1 MPRRGL
7 DVGFLCINC
16 DFDGSCV
23 NRIDSYLFLQSRKRY
38 DNHFFSKKVRYKN
51 TATAIV
57 VVQRPF
63 LSPSADWQTF
73 WVLMIFPLAL

>member
-1 MPRRGL
+1 MRGSFVERTIYMVL
-7 DVGFLCINC
+7 GRTESIHICFSRVGIVMITN
-16 DFDGSCV
+16 
-23 NRIDSYLFLQSRKRY
+23 
-38 DNHFFSKKVRYKN
+38 KKVSYKN

-73 WVLMIFPLAL
+73 WVLMILPLAL

>member
-1 MPRRGL
+1 MPRRGPEAGVL
-7 DVGFLCINC
+7 RIEDDLH
-16 DFDGSCV
+16 GSGV

-38 DNHFFSKKVRYKN
+38 DNHFFSKKVSYKN

-73 WVLMIFPLAL
+73 WVLMILPLAL